1 MLTCKEAIAL
11 LGDYLEAT
19 LGPAAGTD
27 LEHHLQEC
35 EACTAYL
42 NTYRKSRELTATVA
56 RVEMPAEMRTRL
68 RDYVI
73 AKLARVAGDT
83 NQSGQED

>member
-1 MLTCKEAIAL
+1 MLTCKEVIAL

-27 LEHHLQEC
+27 LEQHLQEC
-35 EACTAYL
+35 EACRAYL

-56 RVEMPAEMRTRL
+56 RVELPAEMRTRL
-68 RDYVI
+68 RDYLI
-73 AKLARVAGDT
+73 TELTRMDGDA
-83 NQSGQED
+83 NRSGKEG

>member
-1 MLTCKEAIAL
+1 MLTCKEVIAL

-19 LGPAAGTD
+19 LGPAAGRD

-35 EACTAYL
+35 AACVSYL

-56 RVEMPAEMRTRL
+56 RVELPAEMRTRL
-68 RDYVI
+68 RDYLI
-73 AKLARVAGDT
+73 TKLTRMDGGA
-83 NQSGQED
+83 NQSGKEG